1 MAPQLSP
8 IENHISEVYI
18 SPSMIAVSTAE
29 STTPP
34 LMITECPSSNFTYD
48 TGGQKALKKGLTWFS
63 IWKQG
68 KQSVHDCSTHC
79 GDLSA
84 RISQNF

>member
-8 IENHISEVYI
+8 IENHISELYI

-29 STTPP
+29 STMPP

-48 TGGQKALKKGLTWFS
+48 TGGQKALKKDLMWFS